1 MLNHLKNNY
10 INVSIFIIW
19 LFHIAAIIGISI
31 GYQYWFVS
39 KTPLNLLVQTAL
51 LLLCFP
57 VNSQK
62 KWLVFVGCF
71 FVGMLVEAIGVQHSF
86 LFGSYYYG
94 ENLGMKVLDV
104 PLLIGINWAILVF
117 ITAAIAMRLSN
128 HLLIKIIIGATL
140 MVSLDFVMEGIA
152 PTFDF
157 WYFTNGHPPL
167 RNFITWFLV
176 AVFLHFIFQHFKLSG
191 NFKFALHLFIAQI
204 VFFTYFNLFL

>member
-1 MLNHLKNNY
+1 MLNNLKNNQ
-10 INVSIFIIW
+10 IKISIFIVW
-19 LFHIAAIIGISI
+19 LFHISAIIGITL
-31 GYQYWFVS
+31 GNQDWFVS

-57 VNSQK
+57 VNSLK
-62 KWLVFVGCF
+62 KWLVFGGCF
-71 FVGMLVEAIGVQHSF
+71 FVGMLVEATGVQNSF

-94 ENLGMKVLDV
+94 ENLGLKMFDV
-104 PLLIGINWAILVF
+104 PLLIGVNWAILVF

-140 MVSLDFVMEGIA
+140 MVGLDFVMEGVA
-152 PTFDF
+152 PIFDF

-176 AVFLHFIFQHFKLSG
+176 AIFLHYIFQKFKLSG
-191 NFKFALHLFIAQI
+191 NFKFALHLYVAQL
-204 VFFTYFNLFL
+204 VFFSYFNLFL